1 MLNNIKDDLQ
11 LFDELVTLF
20 LEDENQ
26 NPVAEYINPK
36 DVNKVLDITLQESA
50 ISKVE
55 YKKILKKLLLKSTKS
70 SSKLFFNQLFGGRH
84 SKAVL
89 GDLLAVILNNSM
101 ATYKIAGPQV
111 TIEKEILSKIY
122 SLIGYNNKAGGTFP
136 TGGSMSN
143 FMSLVMARDKVNT
156 ISNKSNKKRLIAYS
170 SENSHY
176 SISKNASFSGIGK
189 ENVRYIKSDQFGR
202 ICKDDFE
209 NQISNDISNG
219 FLPFYLNATA
229 GTTVLCAFDNIEE
242 LVPVCRKHD
251 IWMHLD
257 GAFGGAVI
265 FSDKYKH
272 LVKGINF
279 TDSFCFNAHKTLGAP
294 ISTSLLVVKDK
305 NDLYNSFNNS
315 ASYLYQTHDSEFN
328 LGQTSF
334 ECGRRNNALKLWTM
348 WKAIGSDGIANIIN
362 HEFKLAN
369 FARKYVINNS
379 NYKLYSFED
388 SLSICFNYK
397 NFDPEDVCTQLYE
410 NNLLMVGFGQ
420 FHDNKFIRLV
430 TVNIENSTDN
440 LSNFFQILEEY
451 CERNEA
457 NIKKV

>member
-101 ATYKIAGPQV
+101 ATYKIAGPQIS
-111 TIEKEILSKIY
+111 IEKEILSKIY

-328 LGQTSF
+328 LGQISF

-430 TVNIENSTDN
+430 TVNSENSTDN

>member
-20 LEDENQ
+20 LEDEIQ

-50 ISKVE
+50 ISQVE

-84 SKAVL
+84 SKALL

-111 TIEKEILSKIY
+111 SIEKEILSKIY

-170 SENSHY
+170 SEDSHY
-176 SISKNASFSGIGK
+176 SISKNASFSGIGR
-189 ENVRYIKSDQFGR
+189 ENVRYIKSDQYGR

-209 NQISNDISNG
+209 NQINNDISNG

-242 LVPVCRKHD
+242 LVPICRKHD

-265 FSDKYKH
+265 FSEKYKY
-272 LVKGINF
+272 LVKGINL

-315 ASYLYQTHDSEFN
+315 ASYLYQTHHSDFN

-348 WKAIGSDGIANIIN
+348 WKAIGSKGIAKIIN

-369 FARKYVINNS
+369 FARNYVINNS
-379 NYKLYSFED
+379 NYKIYSFEN

-397 NFDPEDVCTQLYE
+397 NFDPEDLCTQLYE
-410 NNLLMVGFGQ
+410 NNLLMVGFGH
-420 FHDNKFIRLV
+420 FHANKFIRLV
-430 TVNIENSTDN
+430 TVNGENSTDN
-440 LSNFFQILEEY
+440 LLNFFQILEEY
-451 CERNEA
+451 CERNDA

>member
-101 ATYKIAGPQV
+101 ATYKIAGPQIS
-111 TIEKEILSKIY
+111 IEKEILSKIY

-189 ENVRYIKSDQFGR
+189 ENVRYIKSDQYGR

-209 NQISNDISNG
+209 NQINNDISNG

-242 LVPVCRKHD
+242 LVPICRKHE
-251 IWMHLD
+251 IWIHLD

-265 FSDKYKH
+265 FSEKYKY

-315 ASYLYQTHDSEFN
+315 ASYLYQTHDSDFN

-348 WKAIGSDGIANIIN
+348 WKAIGSQGIAKIIN

-369 FARKYVINNS
+369 FARNYVINNS
-379 NYKLYSFED
+379 NYKIYSFEN

-397 NFDPEDVCTQLYE
+397 NFDPEDLCTQLYE
-410 NNLLMVGFGQ
+410 NNLLMVGFGH
-420 FHDNKFIRLV
+420 FHANKFIRLV
-430 TVNIENSTDN
+430 TVNSENSTNN

>member
-430 TVNIENSTDN
+430 TVNCENSTDN

>member
-20 LEDENQ
+20 LEDEIQ

-36 DVNKVLDITLQESA
+36 DVNRVLDITLQESA

-55 YKKILKKLLLKSTKS
+55 YKKILTKLLLKSTKS

-111 TIEKEILSKIY
+111 SIEKEILSKIY

-143 FMSLVMARDKVNT
+143 FMSLVMARDKVNA
-156 ISNKSNKKRLIAYS
+156 ISNKSKKKRLIAYS

-189 ENVRYIKSDQFGR
+189 ENVRYIKSDQYGR

-209 NQISNDISNG
+209 NQINIDISNG

-251 IWMHLD
+251 IWVHLD

-420 FHDNKFIRLV
+420 FHANKFIRLV
-430 TVNIENSTDN
+430 TVNGQNSTDN